1 MRITGRAARGP
12 LVATVELSLCHDA
25 ASEAADSSKPGFH
38 RQMISIAAAITIP
51 VTNPVKQEN
60 SSRSLRTTLMAAS
73 PCGPWSI
80 LRAQRTP
87 LPWRKS
93 DLVES
98 TANLFR
104 RISPQRFLFRGLW
117 RKPGQDF
124 AVRGR
129 NPAGQFL
136 QEEYDEVQR
145 TCARARR
152 NFWRCTSGELL
163 SRLRYRSRVRV
174 GHHGDQVRHRGDRPD
189 QANRD
194 HDADYP
200 CKHWHPLYV
209 ALSLPIGLPSR
220 REVVHRC
227 PSFFEAK
234 AEEGP
239 LARS

>member
-98 TANLFR
+98 TANLFQAYFATTL
-104 RISPQRFLFRGLW
+104 SVSRFVAKTWPAFRSSWQESG
-117 RKPGQDF
+117 R
-124 AVRGR
+124 AVPSRGIR
-129 NPAGQFL
+129 W
-136 QEEYDEVQR
+136 VQR

>member
-98 TANLFR
+98 GANLF
-104 RISPQRFLFRGLW
+104 QAYFATTLYC
-117 RKPGQDF
+117 F
-124 AVRGR
+124 AVCGE
-129 NPAGQFL
+129 NLASISQFVAGIRQGSSFK
-136 QEEYDEVQR
+136 R
-145 TCARARR
+145 SR
-152 NFWRCTSGELL
+152 RCTSGELR
-163 SRLRYRSRVRV
+163 SRLR
-174 GHHGDQVRHRGDRPD
+174 
-189 QANRD
+189 
-194 HDADYP
+194 
-200 CKHWHPLYV
+200 
-209 ALSLPIGLPSR
+209 LSQ
-220 REVVHRC
+220 
-227 PSFFEAK
+227 
-234 AEEGP
+234 
-239 LARS
+239 

>member
-93 DLVES
+93 DIVES
-98 TANLFR
+98 TANLFQAYFATTL
-104 RISPQRFLFRGLW
+104 SVSRFVAKTWPAFRSSWQESG
-117 RKPGQDF
+117 G
-124 AVRGR
+124 AV
-129 NPAGQFL
+129 
-136 QEEYDEVQR
+136 
-145 TCARARR
+145 
-152 NFWRCTSGELL
+152 
-163 SRLRYRSRVRV
+163 
-174 GHHGDQVRHRGDRPD
+174 
-189 QANRD
+189 
-194 HDADYP
+194 
-200 CKHWHPLYV
+200 
-209 ALSLPIGLPSR
+209 PSR
-220 REVVHRC
+220 GVGAAPVASYSAGCDIAVE
-227 PSFFEAK
+227 SESATTGAK
-234 AEEGP
+234 FDIAATDQIRPIATTMPIIHASIGIP
-239 LARS
+239 FTSP

>member
-98 TANLFR
+98 TANLFQAYFATTL
-104 RISPQRFLFRGLW
+104 SVSRFVAKTWPAFRSSWQESG
-117 RKPGQDF
+117 R
-124 AVRGR
+124 AV
-129 NPAGQFL
+129 
-136 QEEYDEVQR
+136 
-145 TCARARR
+145 
-152 NFWRCTSGELL
+152 
-163 SRLRYRSRVRV
+163 
-174 GHHGDQVRHRGDRPD
+174 
-189 QANRD
+189 
-194 HDADYP
+194 
-200 CKHWHPLYV
+200 
-209 ALSLPIGLPSR
+209 PSR
-220 REVVHRC
+220 GIRRSSTNVRQSAQEFLALHQWRVTQQAAISQSSPSRPPRGPSSTSRRPTRSGQSRPRC
-227 PSFFEAK
+227 RLSMQAL
-234 AEEGP
+234 ASP
-239 LARS
+239 LRRLEFADRASVPT